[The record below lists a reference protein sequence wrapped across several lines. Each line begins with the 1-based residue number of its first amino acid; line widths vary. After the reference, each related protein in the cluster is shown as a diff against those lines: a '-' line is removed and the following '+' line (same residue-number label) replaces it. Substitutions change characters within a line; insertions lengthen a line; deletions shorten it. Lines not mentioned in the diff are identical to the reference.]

1 MNAHLKEKEYSYN
14 RFIFHQNFNQK
25 DKSVICSNFDLQK
38 VLNTPHGKNMAVYYS
53 RKISVNNFTTYES
66 GTQAGFCHI
75 WNETDAHRGANE
87 IATILLSYIKEVDS
101 RGYVKTLLLYADSCY
116 GQNKNKT
123 VMSMLRYVLATSQN
137 LNVTQINYLVPGHTY
152 MPVDSMHALIE
163 RSIKDTI
170 IWAPSHWP
178 TVIAIGSIRNTISF
192 RYVLKI

>member
-1 MNAHLKEKEYSYN
+1 MLRPFCGKQFLFFLTCILCSVKTYDVLAEEKIDKMNAHLKEKEYSYN

-25 DKSVICSNFDLQK
+25 DKSVICSSFDLQK

-101 RGYVKTLLLYADSCY
+101 RGYVKTLLLYAVSCY
-116 GQNKNKT
+116 GQNKNKA
-123 VMSMLRYVLATSQN
+123 VLSMLRYALAT
-137 LNVTQINYLVPGHTY
+137 T
-152 MPVDSMHALIE
+152 
-163 RSIKDTI
+163 
-170 IWAPSHWP
+170 
-178 TVIAIGSIRNTISF
+178 
-192 RYVLKI
+192 